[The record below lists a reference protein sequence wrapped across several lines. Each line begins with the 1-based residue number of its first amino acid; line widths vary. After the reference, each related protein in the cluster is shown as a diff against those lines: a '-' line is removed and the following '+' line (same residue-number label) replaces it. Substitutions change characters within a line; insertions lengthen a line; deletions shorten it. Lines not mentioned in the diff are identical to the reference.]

1 MNARDENVP
10 MNQEQI
16 NEVLSKQTAPKIHS
30 EDLDAQ
36 VSEVQYLQV
45 PGKTLI
51 YCVITM
57 LNGFTVTGESACAD
71 PANFNEEV
79 GKSIA
84 FRNAKDKMWSLLGY
98 ELKTRLNKLNT
109 VPAPQGKLVELGG
122 KVKTYIGTKVLH
134 ALPMS
139 RGEYNRYRGWELPKD
154 ENGEDPGY
162 LVEYADSQDTNV
174 VGHRGYVSWSPKD
187 VFDSSYGDGTV
198 ISKPASTFLTRLKDE
213 AEQLEDR
220 TKKLSAFMNSA
231 TFSTLDPENREDL
244 FDQHKHM
251 REYLKVLK
259 RRIRKLG

>member
-16 NEVLSKQTAPKIHS
+16 NEVLSKQTAPKIHP

-71 PANFNEEV
+71 PDNFNEEV

-98 ELKTRLNKLNT
+98 ELKTRLHKE
-109 VPAPQGKLVELGG
+109 AG
-122 KVKTYIGTKVLH
+122 
-134 ALPMS
+134 
-139 RGEYNRYRGWELPKD
+139 
-154 ENGEDPGY
+154 
-162 LVEYADSQDTNV
+162 
-174 VGHRGYVSWSPKD
+174 
-187 VFDSSYGDGTV
+187 
-198 ISKPASTFLTRLKDE
+198 STFLTRLKDE

-220 TKKLSAFMNSA
+220 TKNLSAFMNSA